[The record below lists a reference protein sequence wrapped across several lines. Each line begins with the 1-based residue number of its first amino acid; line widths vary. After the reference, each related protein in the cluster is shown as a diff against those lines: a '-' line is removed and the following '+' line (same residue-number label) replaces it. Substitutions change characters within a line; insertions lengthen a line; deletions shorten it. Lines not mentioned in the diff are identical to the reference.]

1 MRAAT
6 TTAPTM
12 PPKATWRRSA
22 PETQIGR
29 VVEVVQTEL
38 VDSGARVVQGVVVSV
53 VHGVVVSVGMMQVLH
68 AVMVVVTVG

>member
-1 MRAAT
+1 M
-6 TTAPTM
+6 
-12 PPKATWRRSA
+12 
-22 PETQIGR
+22 
-29 VVEVVQTEL
+29 VQTEL

>member
-6 TTAPTM
+6 ATAPTIL
-12 PPKATWRRSA
+12 PKATWRRSA

-29 VVEVVQTEL
+29 VVEVVQIEL
-38 VDSGARVVQGVVVSV
+38 VAVVHVLDSGARVVQGVVVSV
-53 VHGVVVSVGMMQVLH
+53 GMMQLLQ